1 MGPPPL
7 LTSNATPMAEEKE
20 NTDGLELTL
29 DEEAMARLVY
39 EAGAISENGMLADRL
54 VINGK
59 VWRLRRMSTI
69 QLEKSLRWD
78 NRIREWQN
86 RQKEAKTAREVN
98 RLNSKI
104 QKAYAKK
111 AAHKVLG
118 QWLCLIP
125 FAFALTWRRLYH
137 ADGKV
142 IPTINSTEAFAES
155 KVFYLAN
162 LGSSKQALVP
172 SMMQVGEAVKERTQ
186 RMESAENMVR
196 KDGLPKK
203 EDSRSATSSAAR
215 RTTKR

>member
-1 MGPPPL
+1 
-7 LTSNATPMAEEKE
+7 MAEEKE

-39 EAGAISENGMLADRL
+39 EAGAISENGTLADRL

-118 QWLCLIP
+118 QWLGLIP
-125 FAFALTWRRLYH
+125 FAFALTWLRLYH

-172 SMMQVGEAVKERTQ
+172 SMTQVGEAVKERTQ
-186 RMESAENMVR
+186 RMESAENMVK